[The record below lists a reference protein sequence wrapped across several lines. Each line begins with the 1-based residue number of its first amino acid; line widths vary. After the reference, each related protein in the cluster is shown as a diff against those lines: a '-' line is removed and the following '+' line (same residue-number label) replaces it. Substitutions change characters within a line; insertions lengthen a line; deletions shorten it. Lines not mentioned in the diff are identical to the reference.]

1 MTSQSQAGK
10 LAGRFLSPAPR
21 PHTPTGGWTIVP
33 LRVRIIPP
41 MIQVGARVG
50 LAAAAAIGLAF
61 TQVSSD
67 KDSPTVSTTGRSSQ
81 IDTSAI
87 APLRSSSDS
96 SDTVTQVSMQNVNF
110 FIIPA
115 AALRI
120 RTLRGQVRPLHPG
133 PVTFDDKNAFVIHL
147 DYAEIGLNGDDLT
160 ALMNSYIFAYPGAPL
175 KHLKIRTSGSRV
187 VQSGVM
193 HKILDIPFEITADLS
208 VTPEGL
214 IKLHPVKTRIL
225 GVNGDDLMRAFH
237 LSLEKILDLS
247 KAKGVTVKG
256 NDLFLDPVR
265 ILPPPAIEG
274 HATAIRVDGGEF
286 LQTFGTRGDALPLPR
301 PDTSAVPYMFY
312 KGGTLHFGTL
322 LMLNAEMQIV
332 DLRPS
337 RFFNFSLDRY
347 KDQLVAGYERTL
359 PDLGL
364 EVYMLG
370 LDKLASASA
379 TPASPAKP

>member
-1 MTSQSQAGK
+1 M
-10 LAGRFLSPAPR
+10 
-21 PHTPTGGWTIVP
+21 I
-33 LRVRIIPP
+33 RI
-41 MIQVGARVG
+41 GARVG
-50 LAAAAAIGLAF
+50 LAAVTAIGLGLR
-61 TQVSSD
+61 QVSSD
-67 KDSPTVSTTGRSSQ
+67 KRPPMDSPTRRSSQ
-81 IDTSAI
+81 MTPSAT
-87 APLRSSSDS
+87 ALSRSSSDS
-96 SDTVTQVSMQNVNF
+96 SDTVTQVSMRNVNF

-120 RTLRGQVRPLHPG
+120 RTLRGQVHSLRGG
-133 PVTFDDKNAFVIHL
+133 PVVFDDKNGFVIHL

-175 KHLKIRTSGSRV
+175 KHLKIHTSGSRV

-256 NDLFLDPVR
+256 NDLFLDPLR

-274 HATAIRVDGGEF
+274 HATAIRVDGNEF
-286 LQTFGTRGDALPLPR
+286 LQTFGTRDNAPPLPP
-301 PDTSAVPYMFY
+301 PDTSPVPYMFY
-312 KGGTLHFGTL
+312 KGGTLHFGKL

-347 KDQLVAGYERTL
+347 KDQLIAGYERTL

-370 LDKLASASA
+370 LDRLGSASA